1 MNRVIGL
8 GFAVFVV
15 LAASFAFSARKLPP
29 MPATE
34 THIGNALLLDTQRT
48 GQRLVT
54 VGEHGYIFVSDNEGD
69 LWRLVPTTTDATLT
83 SVAFADVQLGLAV
96 GHDATILR
104 STDGGSSWQEVFRDP
119 QQLRPLLRV
128 MFIDKQQ
135 AIAIGAYG
143 AFFESMDGGVTWAE
157 RKISEEDRH
166 FNALTR
172 LADGTL
178 LLAGEAGTLLR
189 SADGGRQWEPLVS
202 PYSGSFFGLL
212 PLAQDSVLAFGMRGN
227 IFRSDDRGASWQ
239 AAVSDSENALFGG
252 LTHDNGLVVLVGQNG
267 TVLVSRDE
275 GRTFKRVATQAS
287 RALSSVQ
294 RPLQQ
299 AVAKNGEETILV
311 FGEGGPTRIALPPG
325 SRQ

>member
-8 GFAVFVV
+8 GFAIFVA

-29 MPATE
+29 MPLTE
-34 THIGNALLLDTQRT
+34 THIGKALLLDTQRT

-69 LWRLVPTTTDATLT
+69 LWRLTPTATDATLT

-104 STDGGSSWQEVFRDP
+104 SVDGGSSWQKVFSDVE
-119 QQLRPLLRV
+119 QLRPLLRV
-128 MFIDKQQ
+128 MFIDKQR
-135 AIAIGAYG
+135 AIAVGAYG
-143 AFFESMDGGVTWAE
+143 AYFESMDGGATWTE

-172 LADGTL
+172 LTDGTL

-189 SADGGRQWEPLVS
+189 SGDDGAQWEKLAS
-202 PYSGSFFGLL
+202 PYTGSFFGLL
-212 PLAQDSVLAFGMRGN
+212 PLAQGGVLAFGMRGN

-239 AAVSDSENALFGG
+239 AATADSENALFGG
-252 LTHDNGLVVLVGQNG
+252 LTNDSGLVVLVGQNG
-267 TVLVSRDE
+267 TVLVSRDD

-299 AVAKNGEETILV
+299 AVEKNGGDTILV
-311 FGEGGPTRIALPPG
+311 FGDGGPTRIVLPPG
-325 SRQ
+325 SRP